1 MKKENRNGRISIKSD
16 REEKFVNMNTA
27 ILAAQ
32 MMQLNMMQRGYL
44 TVSHFN
50 PEIKSLEVTVHFSEK
65 AFPTTFTGYHSTWHE
80 VNSHQYWSE
89 YEKKTVRVRC
99 LTYHFEY

>member
-16 REEKFVNMNTA
+16 REEKFINMNAA
-27 ILAAQ
+27 IQAAQ
-32 MMQLNMMQRGYL
+32 LMQGNMTLQGYL
-44 TVSHFN
+44 TTSFFS
-50 PEIKSLEVTVHFSEK
+50 PENKILEVTVHFSDK
-65 AFPTTFTGYHSTWHE
+65 AIPTQFTGYKSTWHE

-89 YEKKTVRVRC
+89 PEKKTVRVRC